1 MHIHTLPALLLVA
14 ACTAIAADVDGT
26 TPLHR
31 AAYREDAES
40 VRSLLRQGADANAAN
55 RYGVT
60 PLSLACLNREAAIV
74 EMLLKAGAN
83 PNAKLPGGETVLM
96 TAARAGNTGA
106 VKALLA
112 SGADVH
118 ATENVYGQNALMWA
132 AAEGHAATVQALL
145 DAGAEVHSRSKSGFT
160 ALLFAAREGQ
170 LAVLP
175 VLLKAGASPNE
186 VVESRQQRP
195 GGVTGP
201 PANGTSAL
209 LLAVTNAHFEF
220 AAALLDAGAD
230 PNADLPGYTAL
241 HVLTIVRKPGLG
253 DNNPAPTGSGNM
265 TSLEF
270 VKKMAASGAN
280 LNARMKKK
288 VNLGLTNLNTLGATP
303 FLLAARAGDAELM
316 RTLAALGAD
325 PLIPNADNSTPLIVA
340 AGLGTRSPGEDAGSE
355 PEVIEAVK
363 VALDL
368 GNDINAVDAN
378 GETAMHAAAYKN
390 LPAVVRFLAEH
401 GAKIEIWNQKN
412 NYGWRP
418 LTIAAGY
425 RFGNFKP
432 SAVTVAAFEEILKKA
447 GVPPVIDPPK
457 DGILR

>member
-1 MHIHTLPALLLVA
+1 MRTLALSLWLAFA
-14 ACTAIAADVDGT
+14 AAAAEGDGT
-26 TPLHR
+26 TDLHR
-31 AAYREDAES
+31 AANRGDVQA
-40 VRSLLRQGADANAAN
+40 VRSLLAQGADAKAAN

-60 PLSLACLNREAAIV
+60 PLSLACLNRDGAIV
-74 EMLLKAGAN
+74 EMLLKAGADAN
-83 PNAKLPGGETVLM
+83 TVLPGGETALM

-118 ATENVYGQNALMWA
+118 ATESVYGQNALMWA
-132 AAEGHAATVQALL
+132 AAEGHASTVQTLL
-145 DAGAEVHSRSKSGFT
+145 DGKADIKSRSKSGFT

-175 VLLKAGASPNE
+175 VLLKAGASANE
-186 VVESRQQRP
+186 VVESRQPRP

-220 AAALLDAGAD
+220 ASALLDAGAD
-230 PNADLPGYTAL
+230 PNADVPGYTAL

-265 TSLEF
+265 TSIEF
-270 VKKMAASGAN
+270 VKKMAAKGAN

-288 VNLGLTNLNTLGATP
+288 IGLGMTSLNTTGATP
-303 FLLAARAGDAELM
+303 FLMAARSADAELM

-325 PLIPNADNSTPLIVA
+325 PKLPTADGATPLIAA
-340 AGLGTRSPGEDAGSE
+340 AGLGTRSPGEDAGTE
-355 PEVIEAVK
+355 AEVLEAVK
-363 VALDL
+363 VALEL
-368 GNDINAVDAN
+368 GNDVNAVDAN
-378 GETAMHAAAYKN
+378 GETAMHGAAYKN
-390 LPAVVRFLAEH
+390 LPAVVRYLASQ
-401 GAKIEIWNQKN
+401 GAKVEVWNQKN

-418 LTIAAGY
+418 LTIAAGH

-432 SAVTVAAFEEILKKA
+432 SAVTVEAFEEVLKKA
-447 GVPPVIDPPK
+447 GVTPVVDPPK

>member
-1 MHIHTLPALLLVA
+1 MLRTIAFVFVLGFA
-14 ACTAIAADVDGT
+14 ACAADRDGT
-26 TPLHR
+26 TDLHR
-31 AAYREDAES
+31 AANREDAAA
-40 VRSLLRQGADANAAN
+40 VRSLLAAGADAKAAN

-60 PLSLACLNREAAIV
+60 PLSLACLNRGAAIV
-74 EMLLKAGAN
+74 EMLLKAGADAN
-83 PNAKLPGGETVLM
+83 TVLPGGETALM

-112 SGADVH
+112 AGANVH
-118 ATENVYGQNALMWA
+118 ATEMVYGQNALMWA
-132 AAEGHAATVQALL
+132 AAEGHASTVQALL
-145 DAGAEVHSRSKSGFT
+145 DGKADVKARSKSGFT

-170 LAVLP
+170 MAVLP
-175 VLLKAGASPNE
+175 VLLKAGASANE
-186 VVESRQQRP
+186 MVESKQPRP

-230 PNADLPGYTAL
+230 PNADAPGYTAL
-241 HVLTIVRKPGLG
+241 HVLTVVRKPGLG
-253 DNNPAPTGSGNM
+253 DNNPAPIGSGSM

-270 VKKMAASGAN
+270 VKKMAAKGAN

-288 VNLGLTNLNTLGATP
+288 VGLGMTSLNTTGATP
-303 FLLAARAGDAELM
+303 FLMAARSADAELM
-316 RTLAALGAD
+316 RTLAELGAD
-325 PLIPNADNSTPLIVA
+325 PLIPTADKATPLIVA
-340 AGLGTRSPGEDAGSE
+340 AGLGTRSPGEDAGTE
-355 PEVIEAVK
+355 AEVVEAVK
-363 VALDL
+363 VALEL

-378 GETAMHAAAYKN
+378 GETAMHGAAYKN
-390 LPAVVRFLAEH
+390 LPGVVRYLASR
-401 GAKIEIWNQKN
+401 GAKVEVWNQKN

-432 SAVTVAAFEEILKKA
+432 SATTVDAFEEVLKKA
-447 GVPPVIDPPK
+447 GVSPVVDPPN